1 MCVLTLIRGFFKVR
15 VMKVTQKLF
24 ALVLGVLFLLV
35 GQAKIAMA
43 DYAIGPDDSLRIT
56 VYGYD
61 DIKTETRVSA
71 DGRITFPLVG
81 EVKVAGK
88 STFEVEH
95 ELASLLIKG
104 GFILDPQ
111 VNVMVLDYKSQQV
124 SVLGQGGKPGRY
136 ALESASTLVDLIA
149 IAGGITEIGSDK
161 ALIARRNKTGEITK
175 QEVDL
180 RHMLES
186 PEKAQL
192 VAMQQGDIIY
202 VPKAPMFYVYGEVQK
217 PGSYRIESDLTVA
230 KAISLGGGLTP
241 RGTERGIVVK
251 RSDKNGKVLDINI
264 ELNDAVQK
272 DDVLLIDERWF

>member
-1 MCVLTLIRGFFKVR
+1 
-15 VMKVTQKLF
+15 MKVTQKLF

-35 GQAKIAMA
+35 GQAKIASA

-81 EVKVAGK
+81 EVQVAGK
-88 STFEVEH
+88 STFEVER
-95 ELASLLIKG
+95 ELASLLVKG

-124 SVLGQGGKPGRY
+124 SVLGQVGKPGRY

-149 IAGGITEIGSDK
+149 MAGGITELGSDK
-161 ALIARRNKTGEITK
+161 ALIARRNKAGEVTK
-175 QEVDL
+175 QEIDL

-186 PEKAQL
+186 SEKTQL
-192 VAMQQGDIIY
+192 VAMQQGDIVY

-217 PGSYRIESDLTVA
+217 PGSYRIDPDLTVA
-230 KAISLGGGLTP
+230 QAISLGGGLTP

-251 RSDKNGKVLDINI
+251 RSDKNGKVLDIDV
-264 ELNDAVQK
+264 ELNDIVQK